1 MRRRLYGRALDRRT
15 APDSRTGDMDTI
27 SRHEYQFATDRK
39 AYQVSV
45 LEFASNISQ
54 EKRDTAYL
62 GRLVASY
69 ARGSGS
75 TLRSQNSTTI
85 GGRSGLEAV
94 TEDPT
99 HDRYYPS
106 TCLRPVRG
114 AIFSLRMAPWA
125 MRRVRTPSD
134 SATHSS
140 CLCSREPGRVSAE
153 DG

>member
-1 MRRRLYGRALDRRT
+1 MTRT
-15 APDSRTGDMDTI
+15 LAGKTPLI
-27 SRHEYQFATDRK
+27 YHEYQFATDRE

-45 LEFASNISQ
+45 LEFVGNVSQ
-54 EKRDTAYL
+54 ETWDTVYL
-62 GRLVASY
+62 GRLITSY

-75 TLRSQNSTTI
+75 TLRSQNSTII
-85 GGRSGLEAV
+85 GGRTGLEAA